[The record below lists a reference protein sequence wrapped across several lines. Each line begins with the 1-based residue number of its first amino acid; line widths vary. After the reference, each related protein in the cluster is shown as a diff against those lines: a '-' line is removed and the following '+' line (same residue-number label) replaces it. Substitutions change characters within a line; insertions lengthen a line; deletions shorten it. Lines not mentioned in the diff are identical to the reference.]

1 MSNKIGRDL
10 RRYASSTQ
18 VRLAIGAIILLIL
31 GDGLVWWL
39 YGWPTARSALLCTG
53 FGLVL
58 AFMVAA
64 WFWLLSWF
72 ARRAR
77 GD

>member
-1 MSNKIGRDL
+1 MSGDRGRDL
-10 RRYASSTQ
+10 RRYARSTQ
-18 VRLAIGAIILLIL
+18 ARLVIGAIALLIV

-39 YGWPTARSALLCTG
+39 FGWPTARSALICTG
-53 FGLVL
+53 FGLLL
-58 AFMVAA
+58 ALLVAA

-72 ARRAR
+72 ARRAK

>member
-1 MSNKIGRDL
+1 MAGGIGRDL
-10 RRYASSTQ
+10 RRYARSTQ
-18 VRLAIGAIILLIL
+18 VRLVVGAIILLIM

-53 FGLVL
+53 FGLAL
-58 AFMVAA
+58 ALLVAA
-64 WFWLLSWF
+64 WFWLLSRL
-72 ARRAR
+72 ARKAQ